1 MVDQRNFILGWLIK
15 RGIVPL
21 PILDTLE
28 GLANISIP
36 MDPVV
41 PSERKCD
48 WGIIYYNLE
57 G

>member
-1 MVDQRNFILGWLIK
+1 MNGEKLWFMVD
-15 RGIVPL
+15 
-21 PILDTLE
+21 
-28 GLANISIP
+28 P

-41 PSERKCD
+41 PSERKWD